1 MVTGEKMNAKDDRIG
16 RVRVPSRVV
25 RVPALVLLF
34 GCVACASGYHAAGV
48 LGDGYSEQKLAP
60 DRWLV
65 TFATGSFTPPASIA
79 RYLLRR
85 SAEIATANDARYFA
99 VLSGS
104 KGDFHPT
111 GTKANLIDNPTWT
124 ESVVEDSMED
134 ESQGR
139 KGYARIAIQLFKDSS
154 PAGLAGVYDAREVLE
169 KLGDSGSHKNH

>member
-1 MVTGEKMNAKDDRIG
+1 MNGKAHRIG
-16 RVRVPSRVV
+16 RVGLPSHVFRL
-25 RVPALVLLF
+25 PAFVLLF
-34 GCVACASGYHAAGV
+34 GSIACASGYHAVGA

-65 TFATGSFTPPASIA
+65 TYATGSFAEHALVA

-104 KGDFHPT
+104 KGDFHSA
-111 GTKANLIDNPTWT
+111 GTRANLIDNPAWA
-124 ESVVEDSMED
+124 ESVVADSMED

-139 KGYARIAIQLFKDSS
+139 KGYARIVIQLFKDRK
-154 PAGLAGVYDAREVLE
+154 PAGLADVYETREVLE
-169 KLGDSGSHKNH
+169 KLGDADSHKTP

>member
-1 MVTGEKMNAKDDRIG
+1 MNGKDDMID
-16 RVRVPSRVV
+16 RVRLRSRVV
-25 RVPALVLLF
+25 RLPALVLLF
-34 GCVACASGYHAAGV
+34 GSLACASGYHAAGV

-65 TFATGSFTPPASIA
+65 TFASGSFTPPAHIA
-79 RYLLRR
+79 KHLLRR

-111 GTKANLIDNPTWT
+111 GTQANLIDNPAWA
-124 ESVVEDSMED
+124 ESVVADSMED

-139 KGYARIAIQLFKDSS
+139 KGYARIVIQVFKNQP
-154 PAGLAGVYDAREVLE
+154 PAGLANVYDTREVLE
-169 KLGDSGSHKNH
+169 KLGDSGSHKTP

>member
-1 MVTGEKMNAKDDRIG
+1 
-16 RVRVPSRVV
+16 
-25 RVPALVLLF
+25 
-34 GCVACASGYHAAGV
+34 V

-65 TFATGSFTPPASIA
+65 TYAAGSFTPPVRIA

-85 SAEIATANDARYFA
+85 GAEIAAANDARYFT
-99 VLSGS
+99 VLSGA

-111 GTKANLIDNPTWT
+111 GTKANLIDNPAWA

-139 KGYARIAIQLFKDSS
+139 KGYARIVIQLFKDRT
-154 PAGLAGVYDAREVLE
+154 PAGLADVYETREVLE
-169 KLGDSGSHKNH
+169 KLGDTDSRKAH

>member
-1 MVTGEKMNAKDDRIG
+1 MNGKAHRIG
-16 RVRVPSRVV
+16 RVRFPSHVFRL
-25 RVPALVLLF
+25 PALVLLF
-34 GCVACASGYHAAGV
+34 GSLACASGYHAVGA

-65 TFATGSFTPPASIA
+65 TYATGSFASPVLVA

-85 SAEIATANDARYFA
+85 SAEIATANDSRYFA

-111 GTKANLIDNPTWT
+111 GTQANLIDNPSWA
-124 ESVVEDSMED
+124 ESVVADSMQD

-139 KGYARIAIQLFKDSS
+139 KGYARIVIQLFKDRR
-154 PAGLAGVYDAREVLE
+154 PAGLADVYDAREVLE
-169 KLGDSGSHKNH
+169 KLADSGSPKTN